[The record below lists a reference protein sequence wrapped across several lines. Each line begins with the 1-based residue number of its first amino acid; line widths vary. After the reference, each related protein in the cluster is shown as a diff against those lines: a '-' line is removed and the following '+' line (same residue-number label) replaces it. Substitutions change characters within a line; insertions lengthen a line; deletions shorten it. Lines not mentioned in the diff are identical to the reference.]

1 MPAPR
6 RRGSDAR
13 SCFPSIVCPVAAA
26 DDWPRTEESGES
38 LVAARN
44 GEEAVIERLVAKY
57 RRRSPEAND
66 GSASIFVD
74 ERIRILGPVV
84 AYQRGLW

>member
-13 SCFPSIVCPVAAA
+13 YCFPSIVCPVAAA

-38 LVAARN
+38 LVAARD
-44 GEEAVIERLVAKY
+44 GEEAFIERLVEKY
-57 RRRSPEAND
+57 GRRSPEAND
-66 GSASIFVD
+66 GSAPILV
-74 ERIRILGPVV
+74 EQRIRILGPVV
-84 AYQRGLW
+84 AFQRG